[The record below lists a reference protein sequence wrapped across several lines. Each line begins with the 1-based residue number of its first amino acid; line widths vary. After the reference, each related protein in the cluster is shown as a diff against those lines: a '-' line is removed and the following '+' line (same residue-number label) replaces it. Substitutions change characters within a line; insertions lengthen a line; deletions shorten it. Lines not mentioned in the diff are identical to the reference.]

1 MANTK
6 LLFCDSKEDS
16 TLEVFWNNSNEITL
30 WIEKDGEAPTSISLD
45 KLTSIKL
52 VKTLK
57 SEISKIKGGTNV

>member
-30 WIEKDGEAPTSISLD
+30 WIEKGDAFTSISLD